1 MKFSPFERVLST
13 FNDTNGAWGCPLH
26 TDSHTSSGLSITFF
40 FLRYFSMHTI
50 FKVSSE
56 FVTILLL
63 FYVLVLWPW
72 GIVRHSSPIR
82 DQIQSPCSGRRSLN
96 HWTHTRQLREVPKL
110 SIIFAKMINK
120 KQWHLISG
128 VRVISLGKRNQ
139 PGPHKF
145 RCHFQGGGQNST
157 LTVYQSF
164 SFRYLPS
171 WRI

>member
-1 MKFSPFERVLST
+1 MRVSPSHRLSHQLW
-13 FNDTNGAWGCPLH
+13 AQYHL
-26 TDSHTSSGLSITFF
+26 FF

-72 GIVRHSSPIR
+72 GIVPHSFPIR

-96 HWTHTRQLREVPKL
+96 HWTHTRQLREVPEL

-128 VRVISLGKRNQ
+128 VRGISLGKRNQ
-139 PGPHKF
+139 PRPHKF
-145 RCHFQGGGQNST
+145 GCHFQGGGQKST
-157 LTVYQSF
+157 LIVYQSF